1 MALDTLLKW
10 PRQVS
15 TSQALVSIIENNENQ
30 PCITGIDIR
39 PRFATFR
46 HVQRLLLTIH
56 PPKLNLSIITSRH
69 NQRHGGMESSPVNT
83 SIVAFQDIFDHNISA
98 TEQISLA
105 ILAIKVIFIR
115 L

>member
-15 TSQALVSIIENNENQ
+15 TSQALVSKIENYGNQ
-30 PCITGIDIR
+30 PCIPDR
-39 PRFATFR
+39 NSATFR
-46 HVQRLLLTIH
+46 HVHRLLLTIH

-69 NQRHGGMESSPVNT
+69 NQRHGGMESSPVDT
-83 SIVAFQDIFDHNISA
+83 SIVTFQDIFDHNISA